1 MTDVPADTRPT
12 ARSAEHMIALV
23 DDLIGQE
30 EFAATLF
37 GGVAPEDVAR
47 YEPRELA
54 AFAADAWAFLAER
67 RAGEPKIRVT
77 NPPPLGGD
85 RHKTIS
91 IIEIVN
97 DNMPF
102 LVDSV
107 LAELAERRIDL
118 RLVAHPVINVTR
130 DAGGRLIAFSAL
142 MPQQSRESF
151 IHLHVE
157 RIDEE
162 AQRTD
167 IVVALGEVLGEVR
180 RAVADWKPML
190 ARAGELITDL
200 KNNPSLLPAEE
211 ISEAIAFLEWLV
223 ADNFT
228 FLGMREY
235 AITGDQQF
243 EPRHDTD
250 LGVLRHR
257 EMRVL
262 RRGHELI
269 SVTPE
274 ILAFLQEPQALII
287 IKSNVRS
294 HVHRRVYMDY
304 IGVKRHDPQGRL
316 IGESRIIGLFTST
329 AYTRSAR
336 SIPYL
341 RRKIE
346 TVMRRAGFPPE
357 GHSAKALVN
366 VLETYPRDEL
376 FQIDEELLYQF
387 ALAILYLDERPRVRV
402 LPRYDRY
409 DRFVS
414 VVVYVPRARYDSAV
428 QREIGKHL
436 VEVFEGHMTAVQP
449 YYLEGPLVRVHFIIG
464 RREGVTPKVKS
475 EALEAAVEAIV
486 RTWTDRFIDE
496 LNEAYDHARAHELAQ
511 RYAGAFS
518 AAYREAYRAGRG
530 GARRAGV

>member
-54 AFAADAWAFLAER
+54 AFAAAAWAFLAER
-67 RAGEPKIRVT
+67 RAGEPKIRIT

-107 LAELAERRIDL
+107 LAELAERQIDL

-257 EMRVL
+257 ELRVL

-329 AYTRSAR
+329 AYTRPAR

-346 TVMRRAGFPPE
+346 SCDAAGWLPARRPFRQGAGKRAGDL
-357 GHSAKALVN
+357 S
-366 VLETYPRDEL
+366 
-376 FQIDEELLYQF
+376 
-387 ALAILYLDERPRVRV
+387 
-402 LPRYDRY
+402 
-409 DRFVS
+409 
-414 VVVYVPRARYDSAV
+414 
-428 QREIGKHL
+428 
-436 VEVFEGHMTAVQP
+436 
-449 YYLEGPLVRVHFIIG
+449 
-464 RREGVTPKVKS
+464 
-475 EALEAAVEAIV
+475 
-486 RTWTDRFIDE
+486 
-496 LNEAYDHARAHELAQ
+496 
-511 RYAGAFS
+511 
-518 AAYREAYRAGRG
+518 
-530 GARRAGV
+530 ARRAVSNRRGTALSICARNSLFGRAPTRAGASSLRPLRPVCLGCGLRAARSLRQCRPEGDRKALGRSVRRPHDGRAALLSGRPAGPRSFHHRRVVRA